1 MIKKI
6 LILFILTSCS
16 SYNPSTNLKI
26 LPSNFN
32 DDLSFD
38 DFKIMLIEYA
48 NIAPYPNIDE

>member
-16 SYNPSTNLKI
+16 SYNSSTNLKI

-48 NIAPYPNIDE
+48 NTAPYPNIDE